1 MLGAIFTEMRNKDNN
16 TEEAIL
22 RAAEF
27 EFLEKGFAGAKTV
40 AIADRAGVTHAMLHY
55 YYRSKRN
62 LYEKIL
68 NDKMEMVIK
77 SFVASFDLP
86 DMDFVQRIKLGM
98 EAHFDFIKANPLL
111 PRFLINEVFARND
124 IGLMQLMR
132 NKMSKVYEKVQREID
147 AAVGDGLLRPIT
159 AFELMVDIVS
169 LNLFTFVALPILSDF
184 SGMFYE
190 SEDLMLETR
199 KRENVEM
206 IMSRILINKN

>member
-1 MLGAIFTEMRNKDNN
+1 MRNKDNN

-184 SGMFYE
+184 SGIFYE
-190 SEDLMLETR
+190 SEDLMLEAR

>member
-1 MLGAIFTEMRNKDNN
+1 MRNKDNN

-190 SEDLMLETR
+190 SEDLMLEAR

>member
-1 MLGAIFTEMRNKDNN
+1 MRNKDNN

-86 DMDFVQRIKLGM
+86 DMDFVQRIKLEM

-190 SEDLMLETR
+190 SEDLMLEAR

>member
-184 SGMFYE
+184 SGIFYE
-190 SEDLMLETR
+190 SEDLMLEAR

>member
-190 SEDLMLETR
+190 SEDLMLEAR

>member
-169 LNLFTFVALPILSDF
+169 LNLFTFVALPILRDF

-190 SEDLMLETR
+190 SEDLMLEAR

>member
-86 DMDFVQRIKLGM
+86 DMDFVQHIKLGM

-132 NKMSKVYEKVQREID
+132 NKMSKVYEKMQREID

-190 SEDLMLETR
+190 SEDLMLEAR